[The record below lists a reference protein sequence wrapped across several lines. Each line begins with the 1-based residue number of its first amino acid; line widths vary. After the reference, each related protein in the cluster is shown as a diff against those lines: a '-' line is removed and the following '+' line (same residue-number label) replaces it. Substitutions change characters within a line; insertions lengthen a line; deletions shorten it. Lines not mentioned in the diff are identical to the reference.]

1 MLGGFVRLRTRDG
14 SAQGSPRGQRGAGMG
29 DLTGRTSSLSGPSP
43 TMSSPPGLSGLAVK
57 LANTPSLPCPPP
69 NTRCPPAPVP
79 AAFVVDPVGTEA
91 DDEEEGG
98 GAN

>member
-43 TMSSPPGLSGLAVK
+43 TMSSPPGLSGLAAK

-69 NTRCPPAPVP
+69 NTRCPPALL
-79 AAFVVDPVGTEA
+79 VVAVEPVGAEA
-91 DDEEEGG
+91 DEEEGG